1 MPAAGGGTKMTAKS
15 ATLPARL
22 LRYLGNIVRLAVLAG
37 IYALVL
43 FYLNATAADLDTPPI
58 PTKITIAL
66 IALGI
71 TGSIYHILAQIAA
84 EAKGGIMVIAAFLN
98 THLLEPRKQRLR
110 AEGFSEGL
118 AQNQAQARAE
128 GFSEGRSEGFSEGRS
143 EGFSEGLAQ
152 SQERARSEGFDAGRN
167 ATLSE
172 VRSFLQE
179 HGLDLDLDE
188 IPLPDAGDTESKNAE
203 RC

>member
-1 MPAAGGGTKMTAKS
+1 MTAKS

-22 LRYLGNIVRLAVLAG
+22 LRYLGNIVRLAILVG

-71 TGSIYHILAQIAA
+71 TGSIYRILAQIAA
-84 EAKGGIMVIAAFLN
+84 EAKGAIMVIAAFLN

-110 AEGFSEGL
+110 AEGFNEG
-118 AQNQAQARAE
+118 QAQ
-128 GFSEGRSEGFSEGRS
+128 GFSEGQ
-143 EGFSEGLAQ
+143 AQ
-152 SQERARSEGFDAGRN
+152 AQAQVRA
-167 ATLSE
+167 ATLAE
-172 VRSFLQE
+172 VRSLLQE
-179 HGLDLDLDE
+179 QGFNLDE
-188 IPLPDAGDTESKNAE
+188 IALPHAGDTESENAE

>member
-1 MPAAGGGTKMTAKS
+1 MAVKS
-15 ATLPARL
+15 TTLPARL

-71 TGSIYHILAQIAA
+71 TGSIYRILAQIAA

-98 THLLEPRKQRLR
+98 THLLEPRKRRLR
-110 AEGFSEGL
+110 AEGRS
-118 AQNQAQARAE
+118 E
-128 GFSEGRSEGFSEGRS
+128 GFSEGHSEGFSEGRS

-172 VRSFLQE
+172 VRSLLQE
-179 HGLDLDLDE
+179 HGLDLDK
-188 IPLPDAGDTESKNAE
+188 IPLPDADDTESKNAE

>member
-1 MPAAGGGTKMTAKS
+1 MTAKS

-71 TGSIYHILAQIAA
+71 TGSIYRILAQIAA

-152 SQERARSEGFDAGRN
+152 NQAQARAQARAE
-167 ATLSE
+167 TLAE

-188 IPLPDAGDTESKNAE
+188 IPLPDADDTESENAE